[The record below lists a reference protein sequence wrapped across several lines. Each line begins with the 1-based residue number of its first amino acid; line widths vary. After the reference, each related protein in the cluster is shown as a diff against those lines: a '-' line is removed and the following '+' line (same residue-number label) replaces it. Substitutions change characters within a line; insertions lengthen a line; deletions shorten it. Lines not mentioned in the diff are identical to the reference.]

1 MSERASLGTFPAL
14 EYRSLLEMT
23 IITSSA
29 LEVYLSA
36 ALYAKN
42 AALWRCPI
50 NLRCYLVAYP
60 DGKPDVKSVH
70 KELLGYVLMLY

>member
-1 MSERASLGTFPAL
+1 MSERASLETFPAL

-29 LEVYLSA
+29 LKVYLSA

-42 AALWRCPI
+42 
-50 NLRCYLVAYP
+50 
-60 DGKPDVKSVH
+60 
-70 KELLGYVLMLY
+70 